1 MGGVIDQPFD
11 SGLRFIYIISQ
22 YTLSISKDCK
32 DIFAKNIKFYI
43 TGQIKWVGYKL
54 LLFVKFVCLD

>member
-11 SGLRFIYIISQ
+11 SGLHFIYIISQ
-22 YTLSISKDCK
+22 YTLSISKD
-32 DIFAKNIKFYI
+32 IFVKNIKFYI
-43 TGQIKWVGYKL
+43 TGQIKWFGYKL